1 MSTMTYRDA
10 INAALAEEMARDPR
24 VLVTGED
31 VAGGAS
37 VEGFERVGAW
47 GGVFGVTHGL
57 VERFGRD
64 RVIDTPISESAYIGC
79 AVGAAG
85 YGYRT
90 VAELQF
96 LDFMGV
102 CLDQIVNQA
111 AKLTYVRGGTGPGL
125 PIVIRA
131 MIGAGVRSAA
141 QQGQSPYST
150 LAHFPG
156 LKVVTPFTPADA
168 KGLMLAAIRDA
179 DPVIFLE
186 HKLLF
191 DTTGEVPDGD
201 APVPIGRAA
210 VRRAGADVT
219 IVAIARMVSVA
230 LDAATELVGR
240 GVDAEV
246 LDLRTIAPLDLPAVL
261 ASVRR
266 TGRLVV
272 VDEDTPRCS
281 VASDLVALV
290 CSRAFDALRAA
301 PAMVSPPHIP
311 LPFAPALED
320 AYLPGVR
327 DVVDAVTALMPAGD
341 PVAGAR

>member
-1 MSTMTYRDA
+1 MSVMTYRDA
-10 INAALAEEMARDPR
+10 INAALVQEMTSDPR

-31 VAGGAS
+31 VAGGAT
-37 VEGFERVGAW
+37 VEGFDRAGSW
-47 GGVFGVTHGL
+47 GGVFGVTQGL
-57 VERFGRD
+57 AERFGRD
-64 RVIDTPISESAYIGC
+64 RVIDTPVSESAYIGC
-79 AVGAAG
+79 AIGAAA

-90 VAELQF
+90 VTELQF

-111 AKLTYVRGGTGPGL
+111 AKLTYVQGGTGGGL

-141 QQGQSPYST
+141 QQGQSPYSV

-156 LKVVTPFTPADA
+156 LKVVAPATPADA
-168 KGLMLAAIRDA
+168 KGLMIAAIRDA

-186 HKLLF
+186 HKFLY
-191 DTTGEVPDGD
+191 DTAGPVPDGD
-201 APVPIGRAA
+201 AGVPIGRAA
-210 VRRAGADVT
+210 ISRPGADVT
-219 IVAIARMVSVA
+219 IVAIARMVPVA
-230 LDAATELVGR
+230 LAAADELAGR
-240 GVDAEV
+240 GIDAEV

-261 ASVRR
+261 ASVRK

-281 VASDLVALV
+281 VASDVVALA
-290 CSRAFDALRAA
+290 CSRAFSALKAA
-301 PAMVSPPHIP
+301 PAMVTPPHVP
-311 LPFAPALED
+311 LPFAPVLED

-327 DVVDAVTALMPAGD
+327 DVVGAVTALVPGPGPAASR
-341 PVAGAR
+341 P